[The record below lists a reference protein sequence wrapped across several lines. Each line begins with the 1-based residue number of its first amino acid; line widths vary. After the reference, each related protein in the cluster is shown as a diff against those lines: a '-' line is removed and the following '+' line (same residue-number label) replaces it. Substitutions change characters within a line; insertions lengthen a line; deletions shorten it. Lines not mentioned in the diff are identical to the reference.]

1 MGNKDYQNLVGLM
14 AFHLQAAISLATA
27 IVEQEDKELVDL
39 SHGVIDEGID
49 ICENVNAHAL
59 WETLRDFFDPDINEA
74 ANKLRS
80 TEGGNV
86 IEMPPRKDH

>member
-1 MGNKDYQNLVGLM
+1 MGNNDYQNLVGLM
-14 AFHLQAAISLATA
+14 AFHLQAAISLAVA
-27 IVEQEDKELVDL
+27 VVEQEDKELVEL
-39 SHGVIDEGID
+39 SHGVINEGID

-80 TEGGNV
+80 VEGGNV
-86 IEMPPRKDH
+86 IDMPPRKDH

>member
-1 MGNKDYQNLVGLM
+1 M

-27 IVEQEDKELVDL
+27 VVEQEDKELVDL

-80 TEGGNV
+80 VEGGNV